1 DEMFVKLQH
10 ELPDLRIISV
20 HKNDTIEAPYLLKV
34 LREQRHE
41 SPISFRRI
49 NEARTPEGYQYVFEL
64 PEVQDVNEIE
74 VFFNEINFDRRV
86 RVEFSQYVD
95 GPWAVVPETFRI
107 VSMKNN
113 DVDFQY
119 TRLRFATTKA
129 RFFRITILNVADP
142 KLTEAR
148 VTNVTTTEGTYR
160 TYAAVDSIFNDKQNK
175 QTVIDLKL
183 RSPVPVS
190 FVQLNVSSPFDYHR
204 SIFFQAVVD
213 SVKTQNGWEYSYRH
227 MHGGLLSSL
236 INEPFKFNNVVTS
249 RLRITIQNNDNRPL
263 DFSGFV
269 VKGNIHQL
277 VSRFDDPKSAYYLLY
292 GNPNVA
298 NAQYDIHTFENRIPT
313 DIKEATLGVETVRLK
328 PSAQSRSPL
337 FENKAWLWVAM
348 GLVMLLLGVFTLR
361 MMRTR

>member
-1 DEMFVKLQH
+1 
-10 ELPDLRIISV
+10 
-20 HKNDTIEAPYLLKV
+20 
-34 LREQRHE
+34 
-41 SPISFRRI
+41 
-49 NEARTPEGYQYVFEL
+49 
-64 PEVQDVNEIE
+64 
-74 VFFNEINFDRRV
+74 
-86 RVEFSQYVD
+86 
-95 GPWAVVPETFRI
+95 
-107 VSMKNN
+107 
-113 DVDFQY
+113 
-119 TRLRFATTKA
+119 
-129 RFFRITILNVADP
+129 
-142 KLTEAR
+142 
-148 VTNVTTTEGTYR
+148 
-160 TYAAVDSIFNDKQNK
+160 
-175 QTVIDLKL
+175 
-183 RSPVPVS
+183 
-190 FVQLNVSSPFDYHR
+190 
-204 SIFFQAVVD
+204 
-213 SVKTQNGWEYSYRH
+213 
-227 MHGGLLSSL
+227 L